1 MLVLVAALNVDAE
14 SLPYYTPPADS
25 LLPSWS
31 YYRTGAS
38 SIVRESGERV
48 LLEDDEVS
56 ARNLKTATSLIV
68 LINSSH
74 HAIWDAIRR
83 LVEQKFGIKEQYDN
97 GAGAIP
103 GPITSRPPYIGTEA
117 LAGTPWPE
125 IGSGLEYFGVDPSLP
140 KPQEYEL
147 RSGFYNQIES
157 IQGFSELRLRVVD
170 GTSLFGKEGTILELR
185 RRDYCREWALGGRSV
200 HIAIPLPYK
209 EKRAFTVITDTEV
222 KLIEA
227 LKSVIPGLTIRY
239 FASGRVNIDFS
250 KIKDA
255 AREMAKDRQ
264 LEKSETAP

>member
-1 MLVLVAALNVDAE
+1 MSFLPLQMLVLVAALNVDAE
-14 SLPYYTPPADS
+14 SLSYYTPPADS

-38 SIVRESGERV
+38 SIIHEKGEK
-48 LLEDDEVS
+48 LLLADDDMS
-56 ARNLKTATSLIV
+56 ARHLNTATSLIV

-74 HAIWDAIRR
+74 HTIWDAIRR

-97 GAGAIP
+97 VAGTIP
-103 GPITSRPPYIGTEA
+103 EPITSRPPYVGTEA
-117 LAGTPWPE
+117 LTVTPWPE
-125 IGSGLEYFGVDPSLP
+125 IGPGLEYFGIDPSLP

-157 IQGFSELRLRVVD
+157 IKGFSELRLRAID
-170 GTSLFGKEGTILELR
+170 GTGLFGKEGTILEIR

-209 EKRAFTVITDTEV
+209 ENRAFTVITDAEV
-222 KLIEA
+222 TLIET
-227 LKSVIPGLTIRY
+227 LKSLIPGLTIRY
-239 FASGRVNIDFS
+239 FVSGSGHIDFS

-255 AREMAKDRQ
+255 AKEMGERR
-264 LEKSETAP
+264 